1 MTTHQPQEQQE
12 NVNTP
17 DTEGKCCAKC
27 ECHAGIPPAKRMSQ
41 LHGTPFCGNANCSCH
56 TPDTEW
62 ERIVGKFWE
71 SEVPVED
78 EYGGD
83 KAGWLKNSPIAKFM
97 LKTLSSRDTYW
108 KERVIEIVGFIDKEF
123 LATPDCEEYPAEWAI
138 NKDRQRII
146 QALDNLK

>member
-1 MTTHQPQEQQE
+1 M
-12 NVNTP
+12 N
-17 DTEGKCCAKC
+17 
-27 ECHAGIPPAKRMSQ
+27 
-41 LHGTPFCGNANCSCH
+41 

-62 ERIVGKFWE
+62 EKIVGKFWE

-108 KERVIEIVGFIDKEF
+108 
-123 LATPDCEEYPAEWAI
+123 
-138 NKDRQRII
+138 
-146 QALDNLK
+146 